1 MLNYIQQ
8 MSKFFPKIASA
19 RDIQTKYRALFDEV
33 METKEPLVV
42 LNNNKAEVVI
52 LDIKTYEN
60 LKQTKEDHE
69 YVLARHAVENYEST
83 KKKGKLKILHS
94 LKDLL

>member
-1 MLNYIQQ
+1 
-8 MSKFFPKIASA
+8 MSKFFPRIASA

-33 METKEPLVV
+33 MATKEPLVV

-60 LKQTKEDHE
+60 LKQTKEDNEHA
-69 YVLARHAVENYEST
+69 LARHAIENYEGA
-83 KKKGKLKILHS
+83 KRKGKLKILHS